1 MPVGAL
7 SPSLRMAGGSA
18 ASILNDLRKAAMLS
32 RPLTV
37 GVAIAAT
44 AIANVP
50 GMADAYNNWESL
62 YSRLDTANKSFMRNL
77 GDKGKDGWISEDHEA
92 FVHAVERF
100 QEALESL
107 RGYVKNIAGIVDELG
122 DAYRAYWLAL
132 ARVAAVLLAG
142 IAISA
147 AMLTTP
153 YAAAGYARL
162 EALGI
167 MATNVIALA
176 TSMLAKVISAV
187 VGGMSVYFAGKAL
200 VQMYNLQPTGDAKV
214 DFSKAVI
221 DTQGLPPFQEPPAT
235 SVGQVPMLPPSP
247 GFEWKEP
254 KVNTPEP
261 YHP

>member
-1 MPVGAL
+1 MPLGPYG
-7 SPSLRMAGGSA
+7 PSLTTAGGSA
-18 ASILNDLRKAAMLS
+18 ASVLNDLRKAAMLS

-37 GVAIAAT
+37 GVAMAAT

-62 YSRLDTANKSFMRNL
+62 HSRLDTANKSFVRNL
-77 GDKGKDGWISEDHEA
+77 GDKGKDGWVAADHDA
-92 FVHAVERF
+92 FVDAVERY
-100 QEALESL
+100 QEALETL

-132 ARVAAVLLAG
+132 ARVSVALLSGVA
-142 IAISA
+142 IAA

-162 EALGI
+162 QALGF
-167 MATNVIALA
+167 MANSVIAAA
-176 TSMLAKVISAV
+176 TGMLGRVVSAV
-187 VGGMSVYFAGKAL
+187 AGGMSIYFAGKAF

-214 DFSKAVI
+214 DFKKAVI
-221 DTQGLPPFQEPPAT
+221 DTKGLPPFQEPPAPQR
-235 SVGQVPMLPPSP
+235 GGPPLLPPSA
-247 GFEWKEP
+247 GFEWREP
-254 KVNTPEP
+254 QRRRPEP